1 MRLNLTNEQISA
13 ISLAYETLHQIMT
26 KMIDNEVDKL
36 EYTELEEINF
46 AADVLEFIR
55 DYHFK
60 ENRY

>member
-1 MRLNLTNEQISA
+1 MRFNFTNEQVFVIFFV
-13 ISLAYETLHQIMT
+13 YEIFHQIMM

>member
-1 MRLNLTNEQISA
+1 M
-13 ISLAYETLHQIMT
+13 M